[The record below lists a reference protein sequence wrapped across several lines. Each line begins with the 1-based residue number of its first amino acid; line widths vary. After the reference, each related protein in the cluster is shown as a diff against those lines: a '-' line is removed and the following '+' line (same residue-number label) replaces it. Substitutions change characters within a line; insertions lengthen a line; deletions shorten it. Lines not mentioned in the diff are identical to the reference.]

1 MKRIRN
7 ITTLLDLTY
16 IDPIMAEYSAF
27 FSGIAE
33 AEKVFFLHV
42 IQEYNLPDKGGRE
55 LPDGET
61 LYRAIQDRI
70 REEVENHFNTTVP
83 FAIETRAETEDASNA
98 IIEFINETETDIV
111 LIGQKYGANREARY
125 GHKISA
131 KAGSDTLFVPETA
144 TSAINKILCAI
155 DCSDHSEEAFRKALD
170 LAAKT
175 GAEMASYFL
184 YDTTRSYF
192 PATTLSSAAMEQE
205 RSRKQY
211 GKFLERFDLTPDI
224 IPCHYK
230 ELGPSENQADGVYE
244 AAVTENADFLVVGAA
259 GDPGTAT
266 SLLGN
271 MAENLYHMEK
281 KIPLLIVRNQETK
294 RFGWL

>member
-27 FSGIAE
+27 FSRIAE
-33 AEKVFFLHV
+33 AEKVLFLHV

-55 LPDGET
+55 LPAGET
-61 LYRAIQDRI
+61 LYRAIRDRI
-70 REEVENHFNTTVP
+70 REEVEKHFNTPLP
-83 FAIETRAETEDASNA
+83 FAIETRAEAEDASSA
-98 IIEFINETETDIV
+98 IVDFIHETETDLV

-131 KAGSDTLFVPETA
+131 KAASDTLFVPETA
-144 TSAINKILCAI
+144 TPSIKKILCAV
-155 DCSDHSEEAFRKALD
+155 DCSDHSEDAFRQALD
-170 LAAKT
+170 LSEKT

-205 RSRKQY
+205 RFRKEY
-211 GKFLERFDLTPDI
+211 GKFLERFGISPDI
-224 IPCHYK
+224 IPCHYR
-230 ELGPSENQADGVYE
+230 ELDPSETQAEGVYE
-244 AAVTENADFLVVGAA
+244 AAVAENADFLVVGAA

-271 MAENLYHMEK
+271 LAENLYHMEK

-294 RFGWL
+294 RFGWI

>member
-16 IDPIMAEYSAF
+16 IDPIMAKYSAF
-27 FSGIAE
+27 FSRIAE

-61 LYRAIQDRI
+61 LYRAIQDGI
-70 REEVENHFNTTVP
+70 REEVESHFDTSLP
-83 FAIETRAETEDASNA
+83 HAIEIRSEEEDASNA
-98 IIEFINETETDIV
+98 IVDFINETETGLI

-131 KAGSDTLFVPETA
+131 KTGSDTLFVPETA
-144 TSAINKILCAI
+144 TPAIKKILCAI
-155 DCSDHSEEAFRKALD
+155 DCSDHAETAFRLALD
-170 LAAKT
+170 LSEKT

-192 PATTLSSAAMEQE
+192 PATTQSSAAMEQE
-205 RSRKQY
+205 RSRKEY
-211 GKFLERFDLTPDI
+211 AKFLERFGLSPDI
-224 IPCHYK
+224 IPCHYRT
-230 ELGPSENQADGVYE
+230 LDPSENQADGVYE
-244 AAVTENADFLVVGAA
+244 AAVHEEADFLIVGAA
-259 GDPGTAT
+259 GDPGTST

-271 MAENLYHMEK
+271 LTENLYHIEK
-281 KIPLLIVRNQETK
+281 KIPLLIVRNKGSK
-294 RFGWL
+294 RFGWI